1 VLSAQGCTDCAASC
15 DPDVSRGTM
24 GLERGRQEERMRVGD
39 GVPGA
44 RETPLCLGIQEAE
57 CEASSR
63 GSTASGD

>member
-1 VLSAQGCTDCAASC
+1 
-15 DPDVSRGTM
+15 M